1 MIIKNEVLK
10 KLKGAFELN
19 EYEVKIWV
27 SLISRGSATA
37 GELSD
42 LSNVPRS
49 RTYDV
54 LESLE
59 KKGFIIMKVGRPI
72 KYIAVS
78 PNDIVGRVKKDI
90 EERTLETLENLEK
103 VKETDSFKEIMLLH
117 KQGILGIDPSE
128 ISGAFKGRSAVFAHL
143 SDLMNN
149 AKSDVI
155 IAGTDEDLVRKSKH
169 FKNNFSKMKQK
180 EVKIK
185 FYAPLDSE
193 EAKKAAE
200 EIKAYVNVKK
210 MDMKSRFAV
219 IDGEDVVFMIDD
231 DKNID
236 QSSEVGIWV
245 RTGFF
250 AKSLKQM
257 IDAFAGR
264 E

>member
-1 MIIKNEVLK
+1 MIIKNEILK

-27 SLISRGSATA
+27 ALISRGSATA

-72 KYIAVS
+72 KYLAVS
-78 PNDIVGRVKKDI
+78 HNDIVGRVKKDI

-117 KQGILGIDPSE
+117 KQGILGVDPSE
-128 ISGAFKGRSAVFAHL
+128 ISGAFKGRTAIYSHL

-149 AKSDVI
+149 AKSEVI
-155 IAGTDEDLVRKSKH
+155 IAGSDEDLVRKSKH
-169 FKNNFSKMKQK
+169 FKNNFAKMKQRD
-180 EVKIK
+180 VKVK
-185 FYAPLDSE
+185 FIAPLESD
-193 EAKKAAE
+193 EAKNVAE
-200 EIKAYVNVKK
+200 EIKGSVNIKK
-210 MDMKSRFAV
+210 FKMNGRFAIV
-219 IDGEDVVFMIDD
+219 DNEDVVFMVDD
-231 DKNID
+231 DKNVD
-236 QSSEVGIWV
+236 QNSEVGIWV

-257 IDAFAGR
+257 IDTFMER
-264 E
+264 